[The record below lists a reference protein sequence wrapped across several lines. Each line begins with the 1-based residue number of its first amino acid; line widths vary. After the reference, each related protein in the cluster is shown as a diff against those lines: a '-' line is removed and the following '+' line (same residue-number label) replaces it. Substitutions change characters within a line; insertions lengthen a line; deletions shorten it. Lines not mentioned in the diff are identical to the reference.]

1 MGDITLALP
10 TKDGIGISFRGIDD
24 DFSYVSV
31 SYKDIAED
39 FLDSLMS
46 PVHETDDGEIVVA
59 IKSNDAE
66 AAQQIKDVVTSLR
79 YLADWLEHEYGKQTL
94 GEFNLSKKLDS
105 NYMGH

>member
-1 MGDITLALP
+1 MLFRS
-10 TKDGIGISFRGIDD
+10 ISFRGFEDG
-24 DFSYVSV
+24 FTV

-46 PVHETDDGEIVVA
+46 PVHETDDGEIVMA

-66 AAQQIKDVVTSLR
+66 AAQQIKDVITSLR

-94 GEFNLSKKLDS
+94 GEFDLANKLDS
-105 NYMGH
+105 NYIGH

>member
-10 TKDGIGISFRGIDD
+10 TKEGIGISFRGIDD

-105 NYMGH
+105 NYIGH

>member
-10 TKDGIGISFRGIDD
+10 SKDGISISFRGFEDG
-24 DFSYVSV
+24 FTV

-46 PVHETDDGEIVVA
+46 PVHETDDVEIVMA

-66 AAQQIKDVVTSLR
+66 AAQQIKDVITSLR

-94 GEFNLSKKLDS
+94 GEFDLSNKLDS
-105 NYMGH
+105 NYIGH

>member
-10 TKDGIGISFRGIDD
+10 SKDGISISFRSIED

-46 PVHETDDGEIVVA
+46 PVHETDDGEIVMA

-66 AAQQIKDVVTSLR
+66 AAQQIKDVITSLR

-94 GEFNLSKKLDS
+94 GEFDLANKLDS
-105 NYMGH
+105 NYIGH

>member
-105 NYMGH
+105 NYIGH

>member
-10 TKDGIGISFRGIDD
+10 TKDGIGISFQGIDD
-24 DFSYVSV
+24 DFNYVSV

-105 NYMGH
+105 NYIGH

>member
-10 TKDGIGISFRGIDD
+10 SKDGTSISFRGLEDG
-24 DFSYVSV
+24 FTV

-46 PVHETDDGEIVVA
+46 PVHETDDGEIVMA

-66 AAQQIKDVVTSLR
+66 AAQQIKDVITSLR

-94 GEFNLSKKLDS
+94 GEFDLANKLDS
-105 NYMGH
+105 NYIGH

>member
-1 MGDITLALP
+1 MGDITLVLP
-10 TKDGIGISFRGIDD
+10 TKDGIGISFQGIDD
-24 DFSYVSV
+24 DFNYVSV

-94 GEFNLSKKLDS
+94 AEFNLSKKLDS
-105 NYMGH
+105 NYIGH